1 MNTFKNITTIT
12 DLAKI
17 LKIPK
22 KKLTYVLYIK
32 KTENSYTFFKI
43 PKKSGGERTINNPSD
58 DLKDIQRSIVNLL
71 WKQQLILWE
80 ENNIKPNI
88 SHAFVKEK
96 SIISNARV
104 HKNKRYVFNMDLE
117 EFFDSFHFG
126 RVRGFFE
133 KNKDFLFPQNIATVL
148 AQLTCYNGC
157 LPQGAPTSPI
167 ITNFICNILD
177 MKLLKVAK
185 EFKLD
190 YTRYA
195 DDLTFSTN
203 DGHFLENLE
212 EFKTQTESIIKYSGF
227 KINKKKTRLQHQNSR
242 QVVTGLVVNKKVNVN
257 REFYKETR
265 SMANKLYKNGEF
277 KINGEKA
284 TINQL
289 EGRFAFINQIDRY
302 NNSVNIN
309 KNKVQLKMRNL
320 NGKEKQYQMFLF
332 YKYFFGN
339 KNPCI
344 VTEGKTDII
353 YIKSALKNL
362 YEDYPNL
369 IQKNSDGTFKYK
381 ISFLNRTK
389 RLRYFFNFELDG
401 ADTMSQIY
409 NFFSNK
415 NNDKYPNYPEKF
427 RKLGSSPNNPVIF
440 ILDNELSNRDKP
452 LKKLIKPIELENNSL
467 KFKDF
472 KDKNFVN
479 LTSNLYLST
488 HQLVKNLTE
497 CEIEDLFDDTILN
510 TTLHNKTFEKDSKKF
525 DDKLNYGK
533 AAFADYISKN
543 YNKID
548 FTEFKPLLDNLNEIF
563 TNHSST

>member
-1 MNTFKNITTIT
+1 MNTFESITTIT

-58 DLKDIQRSIVNLL
+58 DLKDIQRSIVKLL

-96 SIISNARV
+96 SIITNARI

-117 EFFDSFHFG
+117 DFFDSFHFG

-133 KNKDFLFPQNIATVL
+133 KNKYFLFPQNIATVL
-148 AQLTCYNGC
+148 AQFTCYNGC

-167 ITNFICNILD
+167 ITNLICNILD

-185 EFKLD
+185 KFKLD

-227 KINKKKTRLQHQNSR
+227 KINKKKTRLQYQNSR

-302 NNSVNIN
+302 NNSIKIN
-309 KNKVQLKMRNL
+309 NNNAQLKMSNL

-332 YKYFFGN
+332 YKYFWCNN
-339 KNPCI
+339 KPCI
-344 VTEGKTDII
+344 ITEGNTDIT

-362 YEDYPNL
+362 YEFYPNL
-369 IQKNSDGTFKYK
+369 VKKKSDSTFQFK
-381 ISFLNRTK
+381 ITFLKRSK
-389 RLRYFFNFELDG
+389 RLRYFLDFQLDG
-401 ADTMSQIY
+401 ADTMNKLH
-409 NFFSNK
+409 NFYCNT
-415 NNDKYPNYPEKF
+415 NNNNYPNYPEKF
-427 RKLGSSPNNPVIF
+427 KDLGTIPSNPVIF
-440 ILDNELSNRDKP
+440 ILDNELITDKP
-452 LKKLIKPIELENNSL
+452 LKKIINNIKLVKNESKFHAFNS
-467 KFKDF
+467 KKH
-472 KDKNFVN
+472 VN
-479 LTSNLYLST
+479 ITSNLYLST
-488 HQLVKNLTE
+488 HHLVKGLGE
-497 CEIEDLFDDTILN
+497 CEIEDLFDDNTLN
-510 TTLHNKTFEKDSKKF
+510 TKLKDKTFERDSKKYN
-525 DDKLNYGK
+525 DKKNYGK
-533 AAFADYISKN
+533 VAFADYISKN
-543 YNKID
+543 YKNID
-548 FTEFKPLLDNLNEIF
+548 FTEFRPLLDNLNEII
-563 TNHSST
+563 TTYSPS